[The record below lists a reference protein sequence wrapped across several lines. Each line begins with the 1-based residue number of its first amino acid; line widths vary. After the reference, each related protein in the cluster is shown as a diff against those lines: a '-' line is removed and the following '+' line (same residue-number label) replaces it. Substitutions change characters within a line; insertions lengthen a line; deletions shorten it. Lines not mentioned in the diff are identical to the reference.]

1 MAPRMPGYDPAVVA
15 RYAERERRSPRSR
28 ESKDV
33 GRATRDELDH
43 PMLALQHSIGNR
55 AVAGLARSLLLRQ
68 PDGQAAPQ
76 ELHDVPIGQPPP
88 TQVPAADLASGG
100 GSPPATVTYTGPSR
114 GRGPDDGSDHARP
127 RPRPRRPRPPIRPRP
142 LRRHRQRRP
151 RRPGDT
157 STPHSDWTLTRDP
170 FNVTLTYTIADLHL
184 WRSRSRL
191 LDIDFLADPSASI
204 SVGLDE
210 PHAAAGGAAVNIF
223 LFHVKQNGDSF
234 LDLGVGPSVGY
245 DGSSATV
252 SGQGT
257 AELHLDATTSIDLH
271 RDLHTRPPAPTV
283 SA

>member
-1 MAPRMPGYDPAVVA
+1 MLSDDSTACPPRDGSWHEAVPAMAPRMPGYDPAVVA

-33 GRATRDELDH
+33 GRATCDELEH
-43 PMLALQHSIGNR
+43 PILALQHSIGNR

-100 GSPPATVTYTGPSR
+100 GSPPATVTYTGSPAAAPTTAPTTPAAPSTAQAPA
-114 GRGPDDGSDHARP
+114 PDPAQAP
-127 RPRPRRPRPPIRPRP
+127 APTPTTTPAPT
-142 LRRHRQRRP
+142 
-151 RRPGDT
+151 GDT

-210 PHAAAGGAAVNIF
+210 PHA
-223 LFHVKQNGDSF
+223 
-234 LDLGVGPSVGY
+234 
-245 DGSSATV
+245 
-252 SGQGT
+252 
-257 AELHLDATTSIDLH
+257 
-271 RDLHTRPPAPTV
+271 PPA
-283 SA
+283 ARR

>member
-1 MAPRMPGYDPAVVA
+1 
-15 RYAERERRSPRSR
+15 
-28 ESKDV
+28 
-33 GRATRDELDH
+33 
-43 PMLALQHSIGNR
+43 MLGLQHSLGNR

-68 PDGQAAPQ
+68 PGGQQAPT

-88 TQVPAADLASGG
+88 TQVPAADLASAG
-100 GSPPATVTYTGPSR
+100 GSPPSTVTYTGPPAATAAAPTTAPTTPAAPSTAQPPA
-114 GRGPDDGSDHARP
+114 PDPAQTPGTTPAP
-127 RPRPRRPRPPIRPRP
+127 T
-142 LRRHRQRRP
+142 
-151 RRPGDT
+151 GDT

-184 WRSRSRL
+184 WRSRSRF
-191 LDIDFLADPSASI
+191 LDVDFLADPSASI

-234 LDLGVGPSVGY
+234 LDLGAGPSLGF

-257 AELHLDATTSIDLH
+257 AELHLDATTSLTFTATFTPTPGPDGLRVEGLDRGDPGSSKH
-271 RDLHTRPPAPTV
+271 FYVRPPQMFRAG
-283 SA
+283 SSEQE

>member
-1 MAPRMPGYDPAVVA
+1 M
-15 RYAERERRSPRSR
+15 YAERERRPPRSR
-28 ESKDV
+28 ESKGL
-33 GRATRDELDH
+33 GRATRDELEH

-68 PDGQAAPQ
+68 PDGHAAPQ

-88 TQVPAADLASGG
+88 TQVPAADLASAG
-100 GSPPATVTYTGPSR
+100 GSPPATVTYTGPPAAAATTAPTTPAAPSTAQAPA
-114 GRGPDDGSDHARP
+114 PDPAQAP
-127 RPRPRRPRPPIRPRP
+127 AQTPAATPAPT
-142 LRRHRQRRP
+142 
-151 RRPGDT
+151 GDT

-210 PHAAAGGAAVNIF
+210 PHAAAGGAAVNLF
-223 LFHVKQNGDSF
+223 LVHVKQNGDSF
-234 LDLGVGPSVGY
+234 LDLGVGPSVGF

-257 AELHLDATTSIDLH
+257 AELHLDATTSL
-271 RDLHTRPPAPTV
+271 TFTATFTPTPGPDGLGLNSTEV
-283 SA
+283 LGFMKHF